1 VYINSIGFNLRGLNM
16 TKEDIKI
23 CIDEELNEIVNDEHE
38 RNGFD
43 LNEFVNN
50 SLKERFNID

>member
-1 VYINSIGFNLRGLNM
+1 M